1 MPYFSSQNPNMTRR
15 SFLKNRRS
23 FNTLFSVII
32 LVFTTVSAA
41 NAAPSIEQWK
51 QFNINT
57 VTHYVLPNYDALET
71 SANRLVAASQSLCSK
86 PSKDTLTFSQ
96 NAFVATMATWQKIQ
110 NVRFGPVE
118 ISERHYSLQFWPD
131 KKNHIGKRLA
141 RLIDSKDR
149 QRLEESFASLPISIK
164 GLPAIER
171 LLFSDIPISINEDAS
186 FQCDVLVRISQE
198 VHTVA
203 LALANEW
210 HQQMLPQFSDAT
222 QLDGYFEDDIDAAT
236 TLLKAF
242 VEPLE
247 HIRDLKL
254 DRPLGS
260 DAAHAKGKRLESW
273 RSQQSKQNIANNIAS
288 IKQFYTLAGTAGES
302 SSLQQLV
309 GNDAQEIDALF
320 TNVEQALSLVPTPMK
335 NTIETLEGYAA
346 ASELTAAL
354 TLLHEKLKGTLTAM
368 GIHLGFNS
376 RDGD

>member
-1 MPYFSSQNPNMTRR
+1 
-15 SFLKNRRS
+15 L
-23 FNTLFSVII
+23 
-32 LVFTTVSAA
+32 
-41 NAAPSIEQWK
+41 
-51 QFNINT
+51 
-57 VTHYVLPNYDALET
+57 LPNYDALET
-71 SANRLVAASQSLCSK
+71 NANRLVAANQSLCKKTSK
-86 PSKDTLTFSQ
+86 ETLTFAQ
-96 NAFVATMATWQKIQ
+96 NTFIATMAAWQKIQ

-131 KKNHIGKRLA
+131 KKNHIGKRLV

-171 LLFSDIPISINEDAS
+171 LLFSEKPISINDDAS
-186 FQCDVLVRISQE
+186 FRCEVLVRISQE
-198 VHTVA
+198 VHNVA
-203 LALANEW
+203 LALSNEW

-254 DRPLGS
+254 ERPLGS

-309 GNDAQEIDALF
+309 GNEAQEIDALF
-320 TNVEQALSLVPTPMK
+320 TKVELALSRVPTPMK
-335 NTIETLEGYAA
+335 NTIETLDGYAA